1 MRSISRPSR
10 LLARTVLRHC
20 TSLYSYTAV
29 AVVSA
34 HPMSTTR
41 ELRRP
46 AAIVLRTGALERDM
60 VGGWKELKSV
70 LRVVARRGSGNS
82 GGRMRRRRRDE
93 EPVTRY
99 LDHNISLKSS
109 TSHLMRHGL

>member
-1 MRSISRPSR
+1 
-10 LLARTVLRHC
+10 
-20 TSLYSYTAV
+20 
-29 AVVSA
+29 
-34 HPMSTTR
+34 MSTTK

-70 LRVVARRGSGNS
+70 LRVVERRGSGNS

-99 LDHNISLKSS
+99 LHHNISFQSS
-109 TSHLMRHGL
+109 LSHLMCRGL